1 LIHHWDVGE
10 AQLVIS
16 ILSGRLAQ
24 EQKRQGGFMK
34 MKRFV
39 VLCMIASL
47 AIATVG
53 IGVAAQQV
61 LKISVGDLENV
72 DPMDLGGRNPDAMV
86 ASLVCDNL
94 VFLGKD
100 DFLPKPEL
108 AVSWEAVDDLTWVF
122 HLREGVMFQDGN
134 AVFAEGESRE
144 LTADDV
150 VYSIQ
155 RAKEV
160 AAYLML
166 SEIDSAT
173 AIDRYTVEVKTTA
186 PAPFLLDV
194 HHLASVM
201 IIPQEA
207 VDQLGD
213 DLKNAPIG
221 SGPFELQTF
230 LPGEMAVLVKNE
242 DYWLDSN
249 LDEVQFIVIPDPSA
263 AVIALEA
270 GVIDVISYGPADEG
284 PRLLEAGFTV
294 AGRGGSYRGVGF
306 NVTTPPFDD
315 YRVRRAISLAL
326 DVDSIW
332 PAVIPADFGERA
344 YGQVPPWVP
353 MGFDSEGLKDLDG
366 YDEAEALRLL
376 ADAGW
381 TDSDADGWLDK
392 DGEKLSFEMKCFDG
406 TQVRVFTIIATLL
419 QKLGIEATVLQQD
432 VGVWVD
438 DLLGGNTGMFFDFSY
453 AGTTGLYSMFHS
465 ALITQSNTHFYSN
478 AAVDLLLDQAN
489 TTVDY
494 NTRSTLWKAAQRII
508 VEDQAIIPLYF
519 EITSTYVAS
528 YVKDF
533 VSEWGTFELIS
544 SENNVSVEK

>member
-1 LIHHWDVGE
+1 
-10 AQLVIS
+10 
-16 ILSGRLAQ
+16 
-24 EQKRQGGFMK
+24 MK
-34 MKRFV
+34 MNRFV
-39 VLCMIASL
+39 SLLAVVLLTLCVAG
-47 AIATVG
+47 A
-53 IGVAAQQV
+53 GVFAEQV

-72 DPMDLGGRNPDAMV
+72 DPMDLGGRNSDVSV

-108 AVSWEAVDDLTWVF
+108 AISWEAVDDYTWIF

-134 AVFAEGESRE
+134 AVFAEGEARE

-160 AAYLML
+160 AVYLVL
-166 SEIDSAT
+166 SEIESAT
-173 AIDRYTVEVKTTA
+173 ALDRYTVEVKTSQ

-201 IIPQEA
+201 IIPHEA
-207 VDQLGD
+207 VEVLGD
-213 DLKNAPIG
+213 DLKISPVG

-230 LPGEMAVLVKNE
+230 IPGERAVLTKNE
-242 DYWLDSN
+242 DYWLEPN
-249 LDEVQFIVIPDPSA
+249 LDEVQFIVIPDPA
-263 AVIALEA
+263 ASIIALEA
-270 GVIDVISYGPADEG
+270 GEVDIVAYGPADEG
-284 PRLLEAGFTV
+284 PRLLDAGFSV

-306 NVTTPPFDD
+306 NVTQPPFDD
-315 YRVRRAISLAL
+315 YRVRRGISLLL

-353 MGFDSEGLKDLDG
+353 MGYDPEGLMDLDG
-366 YDEAEALRLL
+366 YDETAGLNLL

-381 TDSDADGWLDK
+381 TDSDGDGWLDK
-392 DGEKLSFEMKCFDG
+392 DGEKLSFEMKCFG
-406 TQVRVFTIIATLL
+406 GAQVRVFTIIATLL
-419 QKLGIEATVLQQD
+419 QQVGIEATVLQQE

-438 DLLGGNTGMFFDFSY
+438 DLLAGNTGMFFDFSY

-465 ALITQSNTHFYSN
+465 SLITQSNTHFYSDPT
-478 AAVDLLLDQAN
+478 VDTLLDEAN
-489 TTVDY
+489 TTVNY
-494 NTRSTLWKAAQRII
+494 EARSTLWKAAQRLI
-508 VEDQAIIPLYF
+508 VKDQAIIPLYF
-519 EITSTYVAS
+519 EVVTTYVAP

-533 VSEWGTFELIS
+533 VSEWGTLELVS
-544 SENNVSVEK
+544 SENNVYIEE

>member
-1 LIHHWDVGE
+1 MNVRKWL
-10 AQLVIS
+10 
-16 ILSGRLAQ
+16 
-24 EQKRQGGFMK
+24 
-34 MKRFV
+34 

-53 IGVAAQQV
+53 IGIAARQV
-61 LKISVGDLENV
+61 LKIAVSDLENV
-72 DPMDLGGRNPDAMV
+72 DPMDLGGRNSDSMV

-108 AVSWEAVDDLTWVF
+108 AVSWEAVDDLTWIF

-134 AVFAEGESRE
+134 AVFAEGEARE

-150 VYSIQ
+150 VFSIQ

-160 AAYLML
+160 AVYLVL
-166 SEIDSAT
+166 SEIESVT

-207 VDQLGD
+207 VDVLGD
-213 DLKNAPIG
+213 DIKISPIG
-221 SGPFELQTF
+221 SGPFELQSF
-230 LPGEMAVLVKNE
+230 MPGEQAVLIKNE

-249 LDEVQFIVIPDPSA
+249 LDEVQMIVISDPSA
-263 AVIALEA
+263 SIIALEA
-270 GVIDVISYGPADEG
+270 GVVDVVSYGPADEG
-284 PRLLEAGFTV
+284 PRLLEEGFLV

-306 NVTTPPFDD
+306 NVTQPPFDD
-315 YRVRRAISLAL
+315 YRVRRAMSLAL
-326 DVDSIW
+326 DVDTIW

-353 MGFDSEGLKDLDG
+353 MGFDAEGLKELDG
-366 YDEAEALRLL
+366 YDVDEALRLL

-381 TDSDADGWLDK
+381 LDSDADGWLDK
-392 DGEKLSFEMKCFDG
+392 DGEKLSFEMKCYSG
-406 TQVRVFTIIATLL
+406 VQVRVFTIIATVL
-419 QKLGIEATVLQQD
+419 QQIGIEATVLQQD

-438 DLLGGNTGMFFDFSY
+438 DLLAGNTGMFFDFSY

-465 ALITQSNTHFYSN
+465 SLITQSNTHFYSN
-478 AAVDLLLDQAN
+478 AAVDVLLDQAN
-489 TTVDY
+489 TAVNYD
-494 NTRSTLWKAAQRII
+494 TRSTLWKSAQRII
-508 VEDQAIIPLYF
+508 VEEQVIIPLYF
-519 EITSTYVAS
+519 EISTTYVAP

-544 SENNVSVEK
+544 SENNVSVEN